1 MPRWDSVSREKQA
14 QRIREWQPW
23 QNSSGPVTQEGKAIA
38 SKNRC
43 PSDYFF
49 FHGLEIRQ
57 DTKKG
62 KKLVY
67 QLMQTLALQRLN
79 LISRQECCQRIEA
92 LLRKNGY
99 LDIEDTENT

>member
-1 MPRWDSVSREKQA
+1 MPRWTELARQEQA
-14 QRIREWQPW
+14 KKIQQWQPW
-23 QNSSGPVTQEGKAIA
+23 LKSTGPRSEQGKAIA

-49 FHGLEIRQ
+49 FHGIEIWQ

-62 KKLVY
+62 KKLVGE
-67 QLMQTLALQRLN
+67 LIKSLALQRMN
-79 LISRQECCQRIEA
+79 LISREECCQRIEA

-99 LDIEDTENT
+99 MEAE

>member
-1 MPRWDSVSREKQA
+1 MPRWTPEARAKQSEM
-14 QRIREWQPW
+14 IRKWAPW
-23 QNSSGPVTQEGKAIA
+23 RNSSGPVTPEGKAIA

-49 FHGLEIRQ
+49 FHGIEIRQ

-62 KKLVY
+62 KKLVHE
-67 QLMQTLALQRLN
+67 LIKTLALQRLN
-79 LISRQECCQRIEA
+79 LISGEECCQRIEA

-99 LDIEDTENT
+99 MEAE

>member
-1 MPRWDSVSREKQA
+1 MPRWSDEARKRQSEL
-14 QRIREWQPW
+14 IRSWRPW
-23 QNSSGPVTQEGKAIA
+23 QKSTGPVTEEGKAIA

-49 FHGLEIRQ
+49 FHGVEIRS

-62 KKLVY
+62 KKLVHE
-67 QLMQTLALQRLN
+67 LMKTLALQRLN
-79 LISRQECCQRIEA
+79 LISAQECWQKIEA

-99 LDIEDTENT
+99 IEAE